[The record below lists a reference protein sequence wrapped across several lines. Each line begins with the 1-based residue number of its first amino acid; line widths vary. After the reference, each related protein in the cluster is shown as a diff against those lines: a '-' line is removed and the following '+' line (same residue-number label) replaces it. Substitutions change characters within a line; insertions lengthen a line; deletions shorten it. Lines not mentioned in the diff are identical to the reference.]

1 MTLDEA
7 IQHCEITAKSNEKL
21 AEFYYKDSSKNQKSG
36 DACQE
41 CATEHRQLA
50 EWLRELKIYKEQEPC
65 EDAISRQAVL
75 DLCDKKTRYDIPYEY
90 YEGKKYV
97 RGWNEGKIINFTQLM
112 QLPSVIP
119 QSKTE
124 LCEDAISRQM
134 VKEQMIKYGFLA
146 PDMTV
151 TEFVEDLPSVR
162 SQPKIGHWIIIDDCE
177 LFMAKCSECGE
188 IVDSRMI
195 SKYPYCHCGAKM
207 VDLQE
212 NEEV

>member
-7 IQHCEITAKSNEKL
+7 IAHAEEVAKENQRVIDTGIVFNDVTIDMLYCDDTEVIEKHL
-21 AEFYYKDSSKNQKSG
+21 ANYQKR
-36 DACQE
+36 AE
-41 CATEHRQLA
+41 EYRQLA
-50 EWLRELKIYKEQEPC
+50 EWLRDYKQLKKQEPC

-75 DLCDKKTRYDIPYEY
+75 DLCDKKTRYDILYEY
-90 YEGKKYV
+90 YEGKKCI

-119 QSKTE
+119 QSKT
-124 LCEDAISRQM
+124 
-134 VKEQMIKYGFLA
+134 
-146 PDMTV
+146 
-151 TEFVEDLPSVR
+151 
-162 SQPKIGHWIIIDDCE
+162 GHWIIMDIEDCE

-195 SKYPYCHCGAKM
+195 SKSPYCHCGAKM